1 MTSPQLE
8 IQSPPGLHPANISIV
23 SSYHSTNTIT
33 TIMAHL
39 KIILILVI
47 LAVCLLE
54 QGEARPRAQIVGN
67 HIMKRHRSVDKKIT
81 GNKTGKKWRAARR
94 HHGRQRLHN
103 RNLLKSLLL
112 DYVEDYAE
120 AAEELDYES
129 PIIEIRFKREAAEE
143 EVTRNNVLEDDIL
156 VQKLL
161 TRK

>member
-1 MTSPQLE
+1 M
-8 IQSPPGLHPANISIV
+8 
-23 SSYHSTNTIT
+23 
-33 TIMAHL
+33 
-39 KIILILVI
+39 
-47 LAVCLLE
+47 
-54 QGEARPRAQIVGN
+54 GN

-120 AAEELDYES
+120 VAEELDYES
-129 PIIEIRFKREAAEE
+129 PIIEIRFKREAVEE